1 MIHEYQ
7 CLFILFLIFLFYKNS
22 ILDELYAKR
31 NGPIFISILFNPFG
45 RASDYDTTLH
55 LTLFTLRHKD
65 KCHTHS
71 ISHLKRRS
79 CLYIPLSNRVRER
92 MMISLL
98 WCHIFRSALHEENML
113 IYFAKIFINKF
124 LPNIIKIIDA
134 KKFLLMLVILI
145 TKLSIY

>member
-1 MIHEYQ
+1 MFIHLISN
-7 CLFILFLIFLFYKNS
+7 LFVYTKTPLSMDYMLREMDRY
-22 ILDELYAKR
+22 
-31 NGPIFISILFNPFG
+31 FISILFNQFN
-45 RASDYDTTLH
+45 RASDFDTTLH

-98 WCHIFRSALHEENML
+98 WCNIFDPLSMR
-113 IYFAKIFINKF
+113 FISPKY
-124 LPNIIKIIDA
+124 
-134 KKFLLMLVILI
+134 
-145 TKLSIY
+145 LSINFSQT